1 MNTANFC
8 TLLLICVLSYAPGA
22 EIASPA
28 KWDLKIIDSPNVLE
42 DKISVS
48 QKDFW
53 FCEDAYTL
61 SSYMFDFTINTISP
75 GVYFA
80 TYRLP
85 IPSNMTQNGIG
96 FMVDNSKRGSIHE
109 GSESKSS
116 FLTISPNDTLRF
128 AYNANTATA
137 YLFNSSTNDLVS
149 LSLEQNRNEYHVQA
163 GVKVTNSY
171 TGSSYANPNR
181 KSVTDYTQ
189 TTFGYI
195 YDMESLDNNEDVFL
209 TFVRTLSVNAIPEP
223 TTTTLSLF
231 ALAALAGRRRRK

>member
-1 MNTANFC
+1 
-8 TLLLICVLSYAPGA
+8 
-22 EIASPA
+22 
-28 KWDLKIIDSPNVLE
+28 
-42 DKISVS
+42 
-48 QKDFW
+48 
-53 FCEDAYTL
+53 
-61 SSYMFDFTINTISP
+61 MFDFTINSTSP

-80 TYRLP
+80 TERLP

-96 FMVDNSKRGSIHE
+96 FMVDNSNRGSIHE

-116 FLTISPNDTLRF
+116 FLTIFPNDTLRF

-137 YLFNSSTNDLVS
+137 YLFNSSTNNLVS
-149 LSLEQNRNEYHVQA
+149 LSLEQDRDEYHVQA
-163 GVKVTNSY
+163 GVKVINSS

-181 KSVTDYTQ
+181 KSMTDNTQ

-223 TTTTLSLF
+223 STNALILF
-231 ALAALAGRRRRK
+231 ALASLAARRRRR